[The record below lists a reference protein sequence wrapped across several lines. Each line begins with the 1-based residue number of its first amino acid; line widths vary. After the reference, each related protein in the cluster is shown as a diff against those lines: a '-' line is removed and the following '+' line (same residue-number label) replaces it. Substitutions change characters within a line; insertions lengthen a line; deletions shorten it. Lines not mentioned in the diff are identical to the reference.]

1 MGKVVSMTFRH
12 NMSAILV
19 SQSNLA
25 MAEMEQYVTCHSK
38 ATQHRDYADQVT
50 LEKIC
55 RLKTGTQQR
64 FAWRIC
70 RS

>member
-38 ATQHRDYADQVT
+38 ATKLSLSMCPLLAILALT
-50 LEKIC
+50 L
-55 RLKTGTQQR
+55 
-64 FAWRIC
+64 W
-70 RS
+70 